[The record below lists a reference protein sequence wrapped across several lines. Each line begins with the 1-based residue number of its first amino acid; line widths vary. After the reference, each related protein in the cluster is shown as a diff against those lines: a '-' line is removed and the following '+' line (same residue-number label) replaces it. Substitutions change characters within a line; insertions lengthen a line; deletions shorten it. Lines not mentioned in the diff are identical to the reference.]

1 MALHRKLVPLNR
13 KLTSNQL
20 AVCLSFGTALR
31 QWGSHQSFSG
41 WILIR
46 EGVDAPVSWALPNRL
61 TANTDRKEV
70 NPMNPLYVGID
81 VSSRNNV
88 VFLMKPDGSKIK
100 NFSVSNSKDGSQKLV
115 KEILAALTSFALTD
129 VIIGLEATS
138 VYGDN
143 LVCFLREDGSLV
155 PYNRKIHVLNPK
167 QVNKFKESYN
177 DLPKNDFVDSFVIA
191 DCLRF
196 GRINKGVY
204 LDDYRYK
211 ALQNLTRARFVA
223 VQNLTRE
230 KQRFMN
236 VLFKKYSS
244 LAQEKVFSDT
254 FSATALAIY
263 EKFDSADTLA
273 YMDLHELT
281 SFLPE
286 KGKNHF
292 SNPEEVAKAIQK
304 AARSS
309 YRLPKT
315 VNDSVNQVLSISI
328 TSMKA
333 LEAQI
338 KEFDKATAA
347 QMELIPNTLTSI
359 KGIGPVYSAGI
370 IAEIGDINRFPSQAK
385 LAKYAGLAW
394 RQHQSGEFEA
404 QNTRLIRTGNRFLK
418 YYLGEAAM
426 SLVRCDA
433 EYSRFYHLKYKE
445 VNKYQHKRA
454 LALTARKLVRL
465 VYRLVKDNRLY
476 IAPKA

>member
-1 MALHRKLVPLNR
+1 
-13 KLTSNQL
+13 
-20 AVCLSFGTALR
+20 
-31 QWGSHQSFSG
+31 
-41 WILIR
+41 
-46 EGVDAPVSWALPNRL
+46 
-61 TANTDRKEV
+61 
-70 NPMNPLYVGID
+70 MNPLYVGID

-100 NFSVSNSKDGSQKLV
+100 NFSVPNSKDGSHKLV
-115 KEILAALTSFALTD
+115 KEILSALTSFALTD

-143 LVCFLREDGSLV
+143 LVCFLREDGSLS

-196 GRINKGVY
+196 GRINKEVY
-204 LDDYRYK
+204 LDDYRFK

-244 LAQEKVFSDT
+244 LAQEKVFADT
-254 FSATALAIY
+254 FSTTALAVY
-263 EKFDSADTLA
+263 EEFDSADTLA

-281 SFLPE
+281 AFLQE

-328 TSMKA
+328 TSIKA
-333 LEAQI
+333 MEAQI
-338 KEFDKATAA
+338 KEFDKAIAA
-347 QMELIPNTLTSI
+347 QMELIPNTLSSI

-370 IAEIGDINRFPSQAK
+370 IAEIGDINRFPSQAQ

-394 RQHQSGEFEA
+394 RQHQSGDFEA

-426 SLVRCDA
+426 SLVRW
-433 EYSRFYHLKYKE
+433 R
-445 VNKYQHKRA
+445 
-454 LALTARKLVRL
+454 
-465 VYRLVKDNRLY
+465 
-476 IAPKA
+476 